1 MARIY
6 PLQNVRNIGIMAHID
21 AGKTTTS
28 ERILFF
34 SGKTRKLGEV
44 HEGTAVMDSMAQE
57 QERGI
62 TIASA
67 ATTVHWVN
75 HYNNVDYRINLIDTP
90 RSRRLYRRSGAFL
103 ARIGRCGCSVLR

>member
-1 MARIY
+1 
-6 PLQNVRNIGIMAHID
+6 MAHID

-34 SGKTRKLGEV
+34 SGKTRKIGET

-67 ATTVHWVN
+67 ATTVHWI
-75 HYNNVDYRINLIDTP
+75 NNYDRVDYRINLIDTRDTLTLP
-90 RSRRLYRRSGAFL
+90 
-103 ARIGRCGCSVLR
+103 